1 MTDGR
6 GDCVALR
13 GGRSDHF
20 GVWLG
25 THFEV
30 KCSHGRPFALRRSQI
45 ADGQCPKHGR
55 RQRGKMK
62 EQMSSELSTDSN
74 ERARALV

>member
-1 MTDGR
+1 MTTL
-6 GDCVALR
+6 A
-13 GGRSDHF
+13 F
-20 GVWLG
+20 GEVGSLELG

-30 KCSHGRPFALRRSQI
+30 QSRSPVRTSLI

-62 EQMSSELSTDSN
+62 EQMSSELSTDSIVMSTCT
-74 ERARALV
+74 RLTLLKLLQAKS